1 MNKILTLLWCCA
13 VVLLSACDSGNIEE
27 DTTTAAREGLSIRLS
42 GRLSG
47 AETWSDRYQLVLAA
61 FDGGSDY
68 SLVQKEIPMQLL
80 DGDSVNFVLSGIP
93 AEAEKVQLCV
103 VDRVRERVATFAD
116 FKLNAKMFERTRDT
130 LRFDVGRTNVSM
142 YSVVEDQLFDNL
154 CSKCHG
160 NNGRAAA
167 AMDLRKGHAYASTV
181 GVAAHLDPTQQR
193 IVAGHAD
200 NSWLVRVLT
209 EGNEGLTHYK
219 DHTLILNNERDSKYF
234 TLLKDWINA
243 GAKP

>member
-1 MNKILTLLWCCA
+1 
-13 VVLLSACDSGNIEE
+13 
-27 DTTTAAREGLSIRLS
+27 
-42 GRLSG
+42 
-47 AETWSDRYQLVLAA
+47 
-61 FDGGSDY
+61 
-68 SLVQKEIPMQLL
+68 
-80 DGDSVNFVLSGIP
+80 
-93 AEAEKVQLCV
+93 
-103 VDRVRERVATFAD
+103 
-116 FKLNAKMFERTRDT
+116 MFERTRDT
-130 LRFDVGRTNVSM
+130 LRFEVGRTNVSM

-167 AMDLRKGHAYASTV
+167 AMDLRKGHAYGATV

-193 IVAGHAD
+193 IEAGNAD

>member
-1 MNKILTLLWCCA
+1 M
-13 VVLLSACDSGNIEE
+13 
-27 DTTTAAREGLSIRLS
+27 
-42 GRLSG
+42 
-47 AETWSDRYQLVLAA
+47 
-61 FDGGSDY
+61 
-68 SLVQKEIPMQLL
+68 
-80 DGDSVNFVLSGIP
+80 
-93 AEAEKVQLCV
+93 
-103 VDRVRERVATFAD
+103 ATFAD

-130 LRFDVGRTNVSM
+130 LRFEVGRTNVSM

-160 NNGRAAA
+160 NNGHAAA
-167 AMDLRKGHAYASTV
+167 GIDLRKGHAYASTV
-181 GVAAHLDPTQQR
+181 GVASRLNPAAQR
-193 IVAGHAD
+193 IEAGNAD

-209 EGNEGLTHYK
+209 EGNEGLTHYR

>member
-1 MNKILTLLWCCA
+1 MNKILSLLWCCA

-47 AETWSDRYQLVLAA
+47 AATWSDRYQLVLAA

-68 SLVQKEIPMQLL
+68 SLVQKEIPTQLL

-116 FKLNAKMFERTRDT
+116 FNSTP
-130 LRFDVGRTNVSM
+130 
-142 YSVVEDQLFDNL
+142 
-154 CSKCHG
+154 KCLSA
-160 NNGRAAA
+160 RATPC
-167 AMDLRKGHAYASTV
+167 AS
-181 GVAAHLDPTQQR
+181 R
-193 IVAGHAD
+193 
-200 NSWLVRVLT
+200 W
-209 EGNEGLTHYK
+209 
-219 DHTLILNNERDSKYF
+219 
-234 TLLKDWINA
+234 
-243 GAKP
+243 GAPM